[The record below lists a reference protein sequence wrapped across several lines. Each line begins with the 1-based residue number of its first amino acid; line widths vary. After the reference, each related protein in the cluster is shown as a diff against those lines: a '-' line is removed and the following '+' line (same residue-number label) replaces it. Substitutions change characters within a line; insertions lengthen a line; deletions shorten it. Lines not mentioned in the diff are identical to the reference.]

1 MTIEIGYFFNDVC
14 GATSNSWAGI
24 VFSNIIYT
32 SILVAILILIIICF
46 TYPTKKG
53 TPMYITFKLMFYVFA
68 VVLGVLAVYERLT
81 ETRLENKYSSKMNKE
96 IMQAI
101 RGGSINEVIGS
112 NHVKISPKY
121 KEEMPKESYREDNL
135 GRNDIINEDSEK
147 ILSHVLNGDTQ
158 FGGDL
163 GDYKKQE
170 MHSDYSDTIKVA
182 GASVEDMLTELGV

>member
-24 VFSNIIYT
+24 VFSNILYT
-32 SILVAILILIIICF
+32 SILVSILILIIICF
-46 TYPTKKG
+46 TYPIKKG
-53 TPMYITFKLMFYVFA
+53 TPMYITFKLMFYVFV
-68 VVLGVLAVYERLT
+68 VVLGVLAIYERIT
-81 ETRLENKYSSKMNKE
+81 EARLENKYSSKMNNE

-121 KEEMPKESYREDNL
+121 KEAPSYRADNL
-135 GRNDIINEDSEK
+135 GRVGGRDITNEDSEK
-147 ILSHVLNGDTQ
+147 ILSHVLNGDTT
-158 FGGDL
+158 FGGD
-163 GDYKKQE
+163 YQKQE
-170 MHSDYSDTIKVA
+170 EQKPENHTDGIKVA